1 MKFDRYIQRALLPIL
16 LVGWGWLLVACSD
29 HTDPTEDQPEPQT
42 GSMLRIGSLTR
53 SDSNTDPFEGGAEV
67 KLFLVP
73 QGADAKKPGIVKKD
87 GSTGDIIWSGNPL
100 MVKPGADYHIFGFLP
115 AAVTEGTSGVT
126 VDDANSLAT
135 MTINELPAVTSQD
148 LCVIIGVK
156 EGRLLANESVT
167 PGTFAYH
174 APENTAEDY
183 YVSLLAD
190 HLYAGVTFKFYV
202 DPTYDALRTIKLK
215 KVVMKSTS
223 KTMQVSIPL
232 TMNNDGN
239 NPIGTPTY
247 TPTETAQED
256 VTLYQSAGETL
267 TVKDANTPLTFT
279 AYFSPDVRVQSGLSI
294 VSTYDVYDKGGH
306 PLSENRQAE
315 NSLVAP
321 LRGLQRAQNRIVT
334 LTVNPT
340 YLYILSNWDIDNPE
354 FVISNLVGT

>member
-1 MKFDRYIQRALLPIL
+1 M
-16 LVGWGWLLVACSD
+16 
-29 HTDPTEDQPEPQT
+29 
-42 GSMLRIGSLTR
+42 
-53 SDSNTDPFEGGAEV
+53 
-67 KLFLVP
+67 
-73 QGADAKKPGIVKKD
+73 
-87 GSTGDIIWSGNPL
+87 
-100 MVKPGADYHIFGFLP
+100 
-115 AAVTEGTSGVT
+115 T
-126 VDDANSLAT
+126 VDEANSQAT
-135 MTINELPAVTSQD
+135 MTIHDLPAVTSQD

-315 NSLVAP
+315 NSLAAP
-321 LRGLQRAQNRIVT
+321 LSGLKRAQKKIIT

-354 FVISNLVGT
+354 FVISN